1 MSRLKIAGTVLA
13 AASLLSGTVALACG
27 DKLLVVG
34 RGVRFQRTYAG
45 HKGNVLIYSTSVQ
58 SGEVL
63 KSALLKNTLTRAG
76 HTLQTVDAASQLDA
90 ALKSG
95 KVDVVL
101 GDFAELAPV
110 ARELQSASS
119 KPVVLPI
126 LFKPTKADL
135 AAAQKEYR
143 IALKAPADQVQLLTA
158 IDEAMKLRLKPPAK
172 S

>member
-1 MSRLKIAGTVLA
+1 MRGLKFAGVVLVV
-13 AASLLSGTVALACG
+13 ASLLGGTVALACG
-27 DKLLVVG
+27 DKLLVAG

-58 SGEVL
+58 SGDVL
-63 KSALLKNTLTRAG
+63 KSALIKNTLTRAG
-76 HTLQTVDAASQLDA
+76 HTLQTVDDASQLDA

-110 ARELQSASS
+110 AHELHAASS

-126 LFKPTKADL
+126 LFKPTKAEL
-135 AAAQKEYR
+135 AAAQKDYR
-143 IALKAPADQVQLLTA
+143 IALRAPADQVQLLTA
-158 IDEAMKLRLKPPAK
+158 IDEAMKLRLKAAK